1 MQNDNNLTNYEKA
14 HIDYLA
20 GMKYKDIA
28 SKYGVSENTVKSW
41 RQRYGWKRENAQ
53 KKVCKVAS
61 MQELG
66 NNLPSEVK
74 IRANSIK
81 EDLLKQL
88 EEKGIYEEHYRD
100 MVNRYIKFYFV
111 AIYLEEDIE
120 TRGVS
125 LQWSNGGKQQGVK
138 KNDSITEMTKVS
150 AEMRSILTDLGL
162 NKPAPK
168 VDDDD
173 DI

>member
-1 MQNDNNLTNYEKA
+1 MLNDNDLTIHEKA

-28 SKYGVSENTVKSW
+28 SKYGVSVNTVKSW
-41 RQRYGWKRENAQ
+41 KRRYGWKRENAS

-74 IRANSIK
+74 IKSNAIK

-88 EEKGIYEEHYRD
+88 ADKGIYEEHYKE
-100 MVNRYIKFYFV
+100 MVDRYINFYH
-111 AIYLEEDIE
+111 IEKYLEEDIE

-125 LQWSNGGKQQGVK
+125 IQWSNGGKQQGVK